1 MAAIIA
7 SYAVRLMMRLVR
19 ASQALRFLRAVCAE
33 AFLGRLYVY
42 DSSFVC
48 MTGRLCC
55 SLMVLVDPSKQFF
68 LTEMHSFCS

>member
-19 ASQALRFLRAVCAE
+19 ASQALRFLRAACAE

-48 MTGRLCC
+48 MTGRLLLE
-55 SLMVLVDPSKQFF
+55 SHGSGRPFKAVLPYRDA
-68 LTEMHSFCS
+68 